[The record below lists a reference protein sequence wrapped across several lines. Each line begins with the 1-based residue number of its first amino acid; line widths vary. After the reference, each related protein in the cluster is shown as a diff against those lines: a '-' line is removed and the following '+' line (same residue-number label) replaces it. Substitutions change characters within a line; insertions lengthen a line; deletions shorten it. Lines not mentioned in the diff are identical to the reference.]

1 MTTDSQDDKVLEQLY
16 KKGAKES
23 PPVKL
28 NYEIIKYAAN
38 ADNSTETPSQV
49 GSHFGGG
56 WKVPLSMAASVVVV
70 FALLIQLDQS
80 PEDLE
85 LPPIPEITIPTESK
99 SVESKD
105 QTLESQ
111 IVLEETY
118 EVEEATLD
126 DIAPS
131 FKNDAKELDID
142 SEGTGALVIDIP
154 VQTESPIPIKRN
166 ADKNDE
172 QKLESSGDRA
182 KTRQTIEKSK
192 TSDEFRIQ
200 SNEPKPASTAST
212 SSPSSTTPKSDEEYA
227 PQLAKPQAAQKKV
240 QEPARGGE
248 LDDNSSETPS
258 GSVLQQKSMSKG
270 SIIREDSQTS
280 SDLAA
285 DTELGDEEVQTEEI
299 IEDQVEGE
307 FAPIPVDDWLL
318 MIERLVAKKDYAEAA
333 RQLEKFKQAHPK
345 VNVEDLDTKIP

>member
-23 PPVKL
+23 VPEKL
-28 NYEIIKYAAN
+28 NDEIIKYAAY
-38 ADNSTETPSQV
+38 ADNSAETPSQV
-49 GSHFGGG
+49 GSHFGGN

-85 LPPIPEITIPTESK
+85 LPPIPEITISTESK

-105 QTLESQ
+105 QTIESQ

-118 EVEEATLD
+118 EEEATLD

-142 SEGTGALVIDIP
+142 SKGTGALVIDIP

-172 QKLESSGDRA
+172 QKLESSGDHA
-182 KTRQTIEKSK
+182 KTRQTIKKSK

-212 SSPSSTTPKSDEEYA
+212 SSPSSTTPKSDEGYA

-248 LDDNSSETPS
+248 LYDNSSETPS
-258 GSVLQQKSMSKG
+258 GSVLQQKSMSNG

-299 IEDQVEGE
+299 IEGQVEGE
-307 FAPIPVDDWLL
+307 FAPIPVEDWLL

-345 VNVEDLDTKIP
+345 VNVEDLDAKIP